1 MATDFT
7 PKQLNELGDRYFYGN
22 GQAQN
27 IELAY
32 TYYKQAADMDNPVG
46 YYNIGNYY
54 LLKKDIKSAL
64 VHYEKAKA
72 FLYSPASIAIAE
84 LYKTGM
90 LVRKNKKKAFKYFL
104 DAAKLNDPDAFN
116 AVGDCYENGIGCKKN
131 AEQSYHYYQKS
142 ADLNN
147 KIGQYHVGLYLMNQ
161 SEAKKNPEK
170 ALHWLDKAAE
180 QGLKEALRYLQNFYQ
195 EAKHPYLSKKS
206 VSHCQEMAFHYTE
219 LLAKEKDVPSLKLAS
234 TAYYEGMGPAR
245 KNYEKAAYYYQ
256 LLKDLN
262 EPDGF
267 YGYGVCLLLGQ
278 GLKQNI
284 EEAKTYLDLA
294 ANHQHPQA
302 LTKLGDLY
310 RMGMKSGVDV
320 DKAKHYYMEASRL
333 GDLDALVNL
342 GLMNYKDQLPN
353 ASLSLAY
360 SYMETAAKK
369 GSYQAMYWLGIF
381 HQKGVSVIASFKEA
395 EKWFE
400 KAIKAGS
407 LGAKYKLATLI
418 IEDMNKEPIK
428 PKKKSV
434 YYARAKTLLVE
445 YALDLQH
452 NTNNYAMGMYYL
464 GYLYQTGLGVTKS
477 DRTARYWF
485 EMAAQI
491 GLSKAMVEIYRYL
504 KDSEPTQAFRRLQ
517 EALQDKTCSDAM
529 YEMGL
534 LCMTGY
540 LDYVK
545 EDINQAKK
553 WFESASRLNHPQAL
567 EKLMMT

>member
-1 MATDFT
+1 
-7 PKQLNELGDRYFYGN
+7 
-22 GQAQN
+22 
-27 IELAY
+27 
-32 TYYKQAADMDNPVG
+32 
-46 YYNIGNYY
+46 
-54 LLKKDIKSAL
+54 
-64 VHYEKAKA
+64 
-72 FLYSPASIAIAE
+72 
-84 LYKTGM
+84 
-90 LVRKNKKKAFKYFL
+90 
-104 DAAKLNDPDAFN
+104 
-116 AVGDCYENGIGCKKN
+116 
-131 AEQSYHYYQKS
+131 
-142 ADLNN
+142 
-147 KIGQYHVGLYLMNQ
+147 
-161 SEAKKNPEK
+161 
-170 ALHWLDKAAE
+170 
-180 QGLKEALRYLQNFYQ
+180 
-195 EAKHPYLSKKS
+195 
-206 VSHCQEMAFHYTE
+206 
-219 LLAKEKDVPSLKLAS
+219 
-234 TAYYEGMGPAR
+234 
-245 KNYEKAAYYYQ
+245 
-256 LLKDLN
+256 
-262 EPDGF
+262 
-267 YGYGVCLLLGQ
+267 
-278 GLKQNI
+278 
-284 EEAKTYLDLA
+284 
-294 ANHQHPQA
+294 
-302 LTKLGDLY
+302 
-310 RMGMKSGVDV
+310 MGMKSGVDV

-342 GLMNYKDQLPN
+342 GLMNYKEQLPN

-381 HQKGVSVIASFKEA
+381 HQKGVGVLASFKEA
-395 EKWFE
+395 EKWFD

-428 PKKKSV
+428 PKKKGV
-434 YYARAKTLLVE
+434 YYARAKTLLIE

-464 GYLYQTGLGVTKS
+464 GYLFQTGLGVTKS

-504 KDSEPTQAFRRLQ
+504 KDSEPSQAFHRLQ

-534 LCMTGY
+534 LCMSGY
-540 LDYVK
+540 RDYVK